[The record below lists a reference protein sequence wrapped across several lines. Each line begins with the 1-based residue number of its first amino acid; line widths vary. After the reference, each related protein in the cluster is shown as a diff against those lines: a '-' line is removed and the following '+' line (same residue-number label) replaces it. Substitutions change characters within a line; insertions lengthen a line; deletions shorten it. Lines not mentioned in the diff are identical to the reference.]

1 MAYDKPLSYSGL
13 SLYKRC
19 PRAWKHVYIDGNR
32 SAPAKAAMRGTRLHE
47 ALEQYFNGGLWPES
61 NETLRPW
68 KAFMYDLATLF
79 PTAEEQVAVTHD
91 WEPTSFDDPAAN
103 LRGAFDLSHFHE
115 GTLYVLDW
123 KSGQQYSTHVDQA
136 NMYAVLGRAV
146 HSNVREVSVSMVYLD
161 TPKVINEWRY
171 EPTKLDDLEAGIE
184 DQVLIVRSDEEY
196 LPTPSHSGCKWCDLS
211 WRRGGSCDKSP

>member
-1 MAYDKPLSYSGL
+1 
-13 SLYKRC
+13 
-19 PRAWKHVYIDGNR
+19 
-32 SAPAKAAMRGTRLHE
+32 MRGTRLHE

-91 WEPTSFDDPAAN
+91 WEPTSFDDPTAN

-171 EPTKLDDLEAGIE
+171 EPTKLDDLEGSIE
-184 DQVLIVRSDEEY
+184 EQVLIVRSDEEY